1 MHYFEYATK
10 DTTLYESSASMNTG
24 LDEILEIRKDMNEDA
39 SVVNVSRA
47 LIKFDLTY
55 ISQSV
60 SSGLIPSGS
69 STRYYLNLYD
79 ANSTQLNISQTLY
92 GYPVSQSWEMGSGR
106 LDSAP
111 RITDGASW
119 RYRDNDEDETPWFGT
134 YNSLQ
139 GNTFASGT
147 LTISD
152 GDFHN
157 QEVTIGGVD
166 FVFVSGSTSVFDNS
180 SAEIFVTS
188 GSTTGSSVT
197 SLRDVINNSS
207 SLHSLPISASVVGS
221 NPDYLILSG
230 SSAGTNSNLSAVSS
244 SVLFTFDGTESK
256 ALEGGTDTTV
266 TLSGGGGSWYSGSA
280 LDSAT
285 ATITISDYT
294 ELNAGDKV
302 NLIAADGTNYDFT
315 NGDQS
320 SVNGTWE
327 SATSNNQTATN
338 LMNVIN
344 TTSGPAGTRFL
355 ASVDGTVAAT
365 ATITISAYTELNS
378 TDKVNLVAAD
388 GTNYDFTNGDQ
399 SSVNGT
405 WESATSNNQTAT
417 NLMNVINTSSGPAGT
432 RFTATVDG
440 AVVTVTQATVGTA
453 GNTTVTLTDTGTAGM
468 SKTNFTGGVDYVITI
483 TQATSGTAGNTT
495 VTLTD
500 SGTAGM
506 TKTNF
511 SGGTWSEY
519 GYVASQSFTHEP
531 SDLRM
536 DVSDIVNKWLDSTIP
551 NEGFMIKRSGSI
563 GNSSAL
569 VEEGNSTKFG
579 HFSFFGRD
587 THTVYQP
594 KLEVVWDDSTWATG
608 SLSALS
614 SANLEDMVF
623 YMKGLR
629 PEYKE
634 TSKVKFRVVGRER
647 FPEKTYVTSGYST
660 GYTTVKTLPSGS
672 TYYEIKDAYTEDVI
686 VPFGDGTKVSC
697 DSTGNYF
704 NVWMNGLQ
712 SERFYRINYKVVSG
726 SGTAGETVQ
735 YFDEK
740 HSFKVV
746 R

>member
-10 DTTLYESSASMNTG
+10 DTTLYEASASMNTG
-24 LDEILEIRKDMNEDA
+24 LDEIIEVRKDMNKDG
-39 SVVNVSRA
+39 SVINISRA
-47 LIKFDLTY
+47 LIHFDLTY
-55 ISQSV
+55 ISESV
-60 SSGLIPSGS
+60 ASSLITNP
-69 STRYYLNLYD
+69 TYYLNLYD
-79 ANSTQLNISQTLY
+79 ANSENLNVSQTLY
-92 GYPVSQSWEMGSGR
+92 GYPVSQSWTNGSGKY
-106 LDSAP
+106 LYFPTVD
-111 RITDGASW
+111 DGASW
-119 RYRDNDEDETPWFGT
+119 KYRDGDLNATPWFGSYST
-134 YNSLQ
+134 LQ
-139 GNTFASGT
+139 GDTYASGT
-147 LTISD
+147 LTISN
-152 GDFHN
+152 GDFDN

-180 SAEIFVTS
+180 SVEIFVTS

-344 TTSGPAGTRFL
+344 T
-355 ASVDGTVAAT
+355 
-365 ATITISAYTELNS
+365 
-378 TDKVNLVAAD
+378 
-388 GTNYDFTNGDQ
+388 
-399 SSVNGT
+399 
-405 WESATSNNQTAT
+405 
-417 NLMNVINTSSGPAGT
+417 SSGPAGT
-432 RFTATVDG
+432 RFTATVAG
-440 AVVTVTQATVGTA
+440 AVVTATQATAGTV
-453 GNTTVTLTDTGTAGM
+453 GNT
-468 SKTNFTGGVDYVITI
+468 S
-483 TQATSGTAGNTT
+483 

-536 DVSDIVNKWLDSTIP
+536 DVTDITWKWLHSTVP
-551 NEGFMIKRSGSI
+551 NEGFMIKRSGSMEY
-563 GNSSAL
+563 STT
-569 VEEGNSTKFG
+569 EDEGSTTHYG
-579 HFSFFGRD
+579 HFLYFGRD

-594 KLEVVWDDSTWATG
+594 KLEVVWDDSKWTTG

-614 SANLEDMVF
+614 NTEVEDMVL
-623 YMKGLR
+623 YMRGFR

-634 TSKVKFRVVGRER
+634 TSKVKFRVVGRAR
-647 FPEKTYVTSGYST
+647 YPEKSYSTSGYST
-660 GYTTVKTLPSGS
+660 GYTTAKYLPSGS

-686 VPFGDGTKVSC
+686 VPFGSGSVVSC

-704 NVWMNGLQ
+704 NLWMDGLQ

-726 SGTAGETVQ
+726 SGTADETVQ

>member
-266 TLSGGGGSWYSGSA
+266 TLSGGGGSWYSGS
-280 LDSAT
+280 
-285 ATITISDYT
+285 
-294 ELNAGDKV
+294 
-302 NLIAADGTNYDFT
+302 
-315 NGDQS
+315 
-320 SVNGTWE
+320 
-327 SATSNNQTATN
+327 
-338 LMNVIN
+338 
-344 TTSGPAGTRFL
+344 
-355 ASVDGTVAAT
+355 
-365 ATITISAYTELNS
+365 
-378 TDKVNLVAAD
+378 
-388 GTNYDFTNGDQ
+388 
-399 SSVNGT
+399 
-405 WESATSNNQTAT
+405 
-417 NLMNVINTSSGPAGT
+417 
-432 RFTATVDG
+432 
-440 AVVTVTQATVGTA
+440 
-453 GNTTVTLTDTGTAGM
+453 
-468 SKTNFTGGVDYVITI
+468 
-483 TQATSGTAGNTT
+483 
-495 VTLTD
+495 
-500 SGTAGM
+500 
-506 TKTNF
+506 
-511 SGGTWSEY
+511 
-519 GYVASQSFTHEP
+519 GYEASQSFTHEAA
-531 SDLRM
+531 DVRM
-536 DVSDIVNKWLDSTIP
+536 DVSDIVGKWLDSTVP
-551 NEGFMIKRSGSI
+551 NDGFMVKRSGSI

-594 KLEVVWDDSTWATG
+594 KLEVVWDDSKWATG

-614 SANLEDMVF
+614 NTEVEDMVF

-672 TYYEIKDAYTEDVI
+672 TYYQIKDAYTEDVI

-704 NVWMNGLQ
+704 NLWMDGLQ
-712 SERFYRINYKVVSG
+712 AERFYRINYKIVSG
-726 SGTAGETVQ
+726 SGTVDETVT

>member
-147 LTISD
+147 LTISN
-152 GDFHN
+152 GDFDN

-180 SAEIFVTS
+180 SVEIFVTS

-266 TLSGGGGSWYSGSA
+266 TLSGGGGTWYTGSG
-280 LDSAT
+280 
-285 ATITISDYT
+285 Y
-294 ELNAGDKV
+294 E
-302 NLIAADGTNYDFT
+302 
-315 NGDQS
+315 
-320 SVNGTWE
+320 
-327 SATSNNQTATN
+327 
-338 LMNVIN
+338 
-344 TTSGPAGTRFL
+344 
-355 ASVDGTVAAT
+355 
-365 ATITISAYTELNS
+365 
-378 TDKVNLVAAD
+378 
-388 GTNYDFTNGDQ
+388 
-399 SSVNGT
+399 
-405 WESATSNNQTAT
+405 
-417 NLMNVINTSSGPAGT
+417 
-432 RFTATVDG
+432 
-440 AVVTVTQATVGTA
+440 
-453 GNTTVTLTDTGTAGM
+453 
-468 SKTNFTGGVDYVITI
+468 
-483 TQATSGTAGNTT
+483 
-495 VTLTD
+495 
-500 SGTAGM
+500 
-506 TKTNF
+506 
-511 SGGTWSEY
+511 
-519 GYVASQSFTHEP
+519 ASQSFTHEP
-531 SDLRM
+531 ADLRM
-536 DVSDIVNKWLDSTIP
+536 DVTDIAWKWLHSTVP
-551 NEGFMIKRSGSI
+551 NEGFMIKRSGSV
-563 GNSSAL
+563 GNSDSNA
-569 VEEGNSTKFG
+569 EEGNSTRYG
-579 HFSFFGRD
+579 HFSFFSSN
-587 THTVYQP
+587 THTIYPP

-608 SLSALS
+608 SLSPLS
-614 SANLEDMVF
+614 SANLEDMNL
-623 YMKGLR
+623 YMRGFR
-629 PEYKE
+629 PKYKE
-634 TSKVKFRVVGRER
+634 NSKIKFRVVGRER
-647 FPEKTYVTSGYST
+647 FPERTYSSTQYST
-660 GYTTVKTLPSGS
+660 GYNTVKYLPSGS

-686 VPFGDGTKVSC
+686 VPFGSGSKVSC

-704 NVWMNGLQ
+704 NLWMNGLQ

-726 SGTAGETVQ
+726 SGTTDETVQ
-735 YFDEK
+735 YFDEN